1 MSIFGVIKSPSPSGG
16 EGGGQAELL
25 PENGDLRG
33 LFLVLIQILFCPYKI
48 NMPSESRKIASI

>member
-1 MSIFGVIKSPSPSGG
+1 VLLNPPLPLG
-16 EGGGQAELL
+16 ERGGQAELL